1 MDIHVIKVF
10 TPKVQAHPRDS
21 SALGYTRFHELL
33 KLPPRG
39 KPLLNA
45 IHKGFPVKILRDV
58 AGSLSLDV
66 YKLGTYIDIKA
77 ATLNRRLHNGT
88 LTTAES
94 DRLYRFIEVYDSVL
108 NLFEGDK
115 ALANQWLNSPAVGLG
130 GDAPISVVRISTGAN
145 YVMSMISKIE
155 YGVLI

>member
-21 SALGYTRFHELL
+21 SALAYTRFHESL

-39 KPLLNA
+39 KRLLDA
-45 IHKGFPVKILRDV
+45 INEGFPVKILRDV

-66 YKLGTYIDIKA
+66 YKVGTYINIKT
-77 ATLNRRLHNGT
+77 ATLNRRLRDGT

-108 NLFEGDK
+108 DLFEGDK
-115 ALANQWLNSPAVGLG
+115 ALANQWLSSPAVGLG

-145 YVMSMISKIE
+145 YVLSLISKIE
-155 YGVLI
+155 HGVLV

>member
-1 MDIHVIKVF
+1 MDIQDIRVF
-10 TPKVQAHPRDS
+10 TPKVQVQPRDS
-21 SALGYTRFHELL
+21 SKLRYTRIRELL
-33 KLPPRG
+33 ELPPPG
-39 KPLLNA
+39 KPLLDA
-45 IHKGFPVKILRDV
+45 ITKGFPINILRAV

-66 YKLGTYIDIKA
+66 YKVGTYIDIKT
-77 ATLNRRLHNGT
+77 ATLNRRLHDGT

-108 NLFEGDK
+108 DLFEGDK

-145 YVMSMISKIE
+145 YVLSLINKIE
-155 YGVLI
+155 HGVLI